1 MKNGGFV
8 KVLNRETSTED
19 IFYYEGQESTANYI
33 YHFDSVKPTSGS
45 DKPLVAPDLT
55 NMVIIISTSY
65 STSK

>member
-19 IFYYEGQESTANYI
+19 IFYYEGQESTASYI

-45 DKPLVAPDLT
+45 DEPLVAPDLT
-55 NMVIIISTSY
+55 NMVIPLSSN
-65 STSK
+65 